1 MNVVYD
7 NLMGA
12 RNFYKRPIFI
22 FLVIYFVILYL
33 PAVYLNITQYNE
45 ALFIQISPD
54 DISKYY
60 HQNFVSN
67 TVFLVGLLLSMS
79 FVKISPTVRFTKFKL
94 FISDKKIKILFYF
107 SALVCSAYFFT
118 YGFDKLGNLGTELV
132 GKDFRI
138 IGFDDVSLV
147 WSLLLELTR
156 KVFFPLLIA
165 YFFVTNNKRY
175 FWLSIFFFLM
185 GALATLD
192 RFPFLIILMFWF
204 YSSFQ
209 ASRSLGSLVIKVC
222 MMIVIL
228 GLFASILTYVQHNQL
243 DVDLNTIVSSATD
256 FLLHRVL
263 TVPTFAATEIGFFYA
278 DLHGFFNLQYSR
290 LGLIF
295 GAERI
300 GFDTAGADPYFV
312 APVGVVAD
320 VFRNFGYSGVCLVS
334 LFLGWFVAQFSKVR
348 PPNVSYALR
357 GELLFIKGFLMI
369 NLATY
374 MVFGNFFTMGLFA
387 VLALCVLIQN
397 CRFERLTDAK

>member
-1 MNVVYD
+1 MKVVYD

-12 RNFYKRPIFI
+12 KNFYKRPIFI
-22 FLVIYFVILYL
+22 FLAIYFVILYL
-33 PAVYLNITQYNE
+33 PAAYLNITQYNE
-45 ALFIQISPD
+45 ALFVNVSRD

-67 TVFLVGLLLSMS
+67 TIFLVGLLLAMS
-79 FVKISPTVRFTKFKL
+79 LVKIFPTVRFTKFNL
-94 FISDKKIKILFYF
+94 FISEKRIKSLFYF
-107 SALVCSAYFFT
+107 SALVCSAYFFM
-118 YGFDKLGNLGTELV
+118 YGIDKLERLGTEMV

-138 IGFDDVSLV
+138 IGFDDVPVV
-147 WSLLLELTR
+147 WALSLELTR
-156 KVFFPLLIA
+156 KVIFPLLIT

-185 GALATLD
+185 SALATLD
-192 RFPFLIILMFWF
+192 RFPFLIILMFSF
-204 YSSFQ
+204 YSSYQ
-209 ASRSLGSLVIKVC
+209 ASKSLGSLVIKVW

-228 GLFASILTYVQHNQL
+228 GLFASVLTYVQHNQL
-243 DVDLNTIVSSATD
+243 DVDLSTIVSSATD

-263 TVPTFAATEIGFFYA
+263 TVPTFAATEIGFSYA

-290 LGLIF
+290 LGFLF

-320 VFRNFGYSGVCLVS
+320 VFRNFGYPGVCLVS
-334 LFLGWFVAQFSKVR
+334 LFLGWFVAQFSKVKTT
-348 PPNVSYALR
+348 NVSYALR
-357 GELLFIKGFLMI
+357 GEFLFMKGFLMI

-374 MVFGNFFTMGLFA
+374 LVFGNFFSLGLFA
-387 VLALCVLIQN
+387 VLASCVLIQN
-397 CRFERLTDAK
+397 CRFEGLNNA